1 MLTRNRKIS
10 LLAAILLTAAA
21 ATIPQFAQ
29 RFRAD
34 ELPAASSGSASQ
46 ASSSWAAVAPG
57 RVEPRSREI
66 RIAAPL
72 PGRIAEVLVKA
83 NDEVFAGELLLR
95 LDDEEALA
103 RVAAADAQV
112 ALRKRARND
121 QSASGT
127 SAERRKAEDNV
138 ADSERAAADAQSALD
153 KVAADK
159 RMGRASQADLDAAR
173 SALSRAQ
180 DQLRERQD
188 ALAKL
193 KTPDSALPTRLE

>member
-46 ASSSWAAVAPG
+46 ASSWAAVAPG

-127 SAERRKAEDNV
+127 SAERRKAEDNM

>member
-46 ASSSWAAVAPG
+46 ASAAWAAVAPG

-66 RIAAPL
+66 KIAAPL
-72 PGRIAEVLVKA
+72 PARIAEVLIKA
-83 NDEVFAGELLLR
+83 NDEVFAGELLVR

-103 RVAAADAQV
+103 RLAAADAQV

-121 QSASGT
+121 QAVTG
-127 SAERRKAEDNV
+127 AAADRRKAEDNA
-138 ADSERAAADAQSALD
+138 ADAERAVADAQSALD
-153 KVAADK
+153 RTAAD
-159 RMGRASQADLDAAR
+159 RRANR
-173 SALSRAQ
+173 
-180 DQLRERQD
+180 
-188 ALAKL
+188 
-193 KTPDSALPTRLE
+193 